1 MELKGFREIFMVLE
15 LMAITSEAVEARN
28 AKFGTGLNHKA
39 QILYDV
45 IVNVKRG
52 DDAKQ

>member
-1 MELKGFREIFMVLE
+1 MKSFTALE
-15 LMAITSEAVEARN
+15 LMATTSEAVEASN
-28 AKFGTGLNHKA
+28 AKFGTGLNHNA

-52 DDAKQ
+52 DDAKQWP